1 LNALKILE
9 RNGIMRHKKN
19 KNSIMNILCRC
30 KSLMTKLLLFL
41 KSLKSNNPFHS
52 EETTH
57 KRSLKI
63 GKVISRLTN
72 FKSLK
77 TKLLI
82 FNSVTI
88 SLVIIII
95 MIYMINVSVTNAK
108 KEMENNLKSQSTAAE
123 IILNNQ
129 INNIKN
135 ININIAK
142 SSAFSMLIQMDLK
155 EQLSESIKE
164 YMAKYPEIDG
174 VIVYK
179 GDTEIYSTTQN
190 SELKISN
197 TLKEKSGFIQGEH
210 INIFSNE
217 DITDSNAK
225 TIGTIILLHDI
236 TTENKLIKEISSALN
251 TNTFLF
257 EGNKLA
263 AMSDLNGKAYSND
276 KNKDTI
282 IDLESVAKGKRFSNT
297 TTNIFDKNYYL
308 YCNEIKDY
316 LGKPIGA
323 LSVGV
328 TDSSLKGLVR
338 NISFN
343 MIAIGL
349 VLLALGLLFA
359 WIISIIITSPIKQLV
374 KSVELVQKGDLTVT
388 TDYKGRDEIGLLS
401 NAFSEMVSTLR
412 TILTSINNKSIL
424 LSDLLEGINDSCT
437 ESVKTFEN
445 ISSATQDIA
454 KGAVEQVKSIDTAKN
469 QMEEILNDMARM
481 TDLLSEATKISSNA
495 GESASLGNNLVTE
508 ALDQMDNINDSILDS
523 NKCLKELGYES
534 DNIFKIVKVISEIAS
549 QTQLLALN
557 ATIEASKAGESG
569 RGFSVIASE
578 IRKLALRS
586 KNSTAEINKIISDIK
601 EHINKTIQIADSGII
616 QAEKGVSVVSNA
628 RNTFDMINNNTKDI
642 MEKVNAVVVA
652 TERIVS
658 DSKIFT
664 KSFYQTGEVAE
675 NTSASI
681 QEIAA
686 TLEDQTDTMGKI
698 ANSSGVLSQSSKEMH
713 ALVAKFKIN

>member
-1 LNALKILE
+1 
-9 RNGIMRHKKN
+9 MRHKKN
-19 KNSIMNILCRC
+19 KNYITNILCRC
-30 KSLMTKLLLFL
+30 KSLKTKLLLFL
-41 KSLKSNNPFHS
+41 KTLKSNDSFHS

-63 GKVISRLTN
+63 GEMISRLTN

-82 FNSVTI
+82 FNFLTI

-95 MIYMINVSVTNAK
+95 MIFMINISVDNAK
-108 KEMENNLKSQSTAAE
+108 KEMENNLKNQSTAAE
-123 IILNNQ
+123 IILNNE

-135 ININIAK
+135 INISIAK
-142 SSAFSMLIQMDLK
+142 NSAFKMLIQMDLK

-164 YMAKYPEIDG
+164 YMAKYPEIDN

-251 TNTFLF
+251 TNTFLY

-263 AMSDLNGKAYSND
+263 AMGDLNGKAYSND
-276 KNKDTI
+276 KGENAI
-282 IDLESVAKGKRFSNT
+282 IDLESITKGKRFLNST
-297 TTNIFDKNYYL
+297 KNIFGKNYYL

-316 LGKPIGA
+316 QGKPVGA

-328 TDSSLKGLVR
+328 TDSSSKELVR
-338 NISFN
+338 DISFK
-343 MIAIGL
+343 IGAVGL
-349 VLLALGLLFA
+349 VLLVLGLLFA
-359 WIISIIITSPIKQLV
+359 WIISMIITSPIKQLL

-388 TDYKGRDEIGLLS
+388 TDYKGRDEIGVLS

-412 TILTSINNKSIL
+412 TILTSINNKSTL
-424 LSDLLEGINDSCT
+424 LSNSSEGINDSCT
-437 ESVKTFEN
+437 ESFKTFEN

-454 KGAVEQVKSIDTAKN
+454 KGAVDQVKSIDTAKK
-469 QMEEILNDMARM
+469 QMEEILKDMARM
-481 TDLLSEATKISSNA
+481 SDLLSEATKISSNA

-508 ALDQMDNINDSILDS
+508 ALHQMGNINNSILDS

-534 DNIFKIVKVISEIAS
+534 DSIFKIVKVISEIAS
-549 QTQLLALN
+549 QTHLLAMN
-557 ATIEASKAGESG
+557 ATIEASRAGESG

-586 KNSTAEINKIISDIK
+586 KDSTAEISKIISDIK
-601 EHINKTIQIADSGII
+601 EHINKTIKIADSGII

-658 DSKIFT
+658 ESQLFT
-664 KSFYQTGEVAE
+664 KSFYQTGDVAQ

-686 TLEDQTDTMGKI
+686 TLENQTETMGKI
-698 ANSSGVLSQSSKEMH
+698 ANSSGVLSQSSKDMH
-713 ALVAKFKIN
+713 TLVAKFKIN